1 LKKKILLLLRFV
13 LILSTILMMTYSER
27 GLNIA
32 SPGYVVALFY
42 FISNILFGF
51 IPEKRFSRP
60 IVTFA
65 IFLTDVVA
73 ISLAIFFAQG
83 MQTDFYLIY
92 FLIIFIASVGQ
103 DLRGSIPIAVV
114 ASVLYGWL
122 LLRSNPGISIL
133 DSAILIRIPFIFIV
147 AIISSYWSSE
157 IRRELTEK
165 KKLEQFARRLEEE
178 VARMAA
184 EEHDLKNYSETVINS
199 VASGVMAVNSDG
211 TITTI
216 NPEAARV
223 LGSNQNRLL
232 GKNIKDMQGLE
243 ALWLKMQQ
251 VIEANKPIERLQISI
266 RDAKN
271 ETVPVGLSASP
282 MSSSNTTISGCV
294 AILRDL
300 SDIRALEEKL
310 RHAERLSY
318 LGKMASWVAHEI
330 RNPLTAI
337 DGFSQLLAK
346 TRDQDKIKAFS
357 SEIHRGTKRINH
369 IIDDILT
376 FARTRTHMRANDIYL
391 RELLAQ
397 LTENLGNTRVF
408 ISGDVNTLIKGEEES
423 LKSLFNNLI
432 SNSIDAM
439 DKDPKINIKFYRVDD
454 WLVTELIDNG
464 RGMSAEDMQR
474 LFTPFFTTKSR
485 GTGLGLAIAKKI
497 VDDHEGRLEIESEE
511 GKGTTCR
518 VYLPAENTQG
528 AT

>member
-1 LKKKILLLLRFV
+1 MKKRILLLLRFV
-13 LILSTILMMTYSER
+13 LILATILMMTYSRR
-27 GLNIA
+27 GLHIA
-32 SPGYVVALFY
+32 SPGYLIALLY
-42 FISNILFGF
+42 FISNIIFYF
-51 IPEKRFSRP
+51 IPENKFSRP
-60 IVTFA
+60 VVTFA
-65 IFLTDVVA
+65 IFLIDVVA
-73 ISLAIFFAQG
+73 ISLAIYLSQG

-122 LLRSNPGISIL
+122 LLRANPGISIL

-147 AIISSYWSSE
+147 SIISSYWSTE

-165 KKLEQFARRLEEE
+165 KELEDFARRLEREI
-178 VARMAA
+178 ARMTA
-184 EEHDLKNYSETVINS
+184 EETDLKSYHDTVINS
-199 VASGVMAVNSDG
+199 VASGVIALSSDG

-223 LGSNQNRLL
+223 LGTDQSNLM
-232 GKNIKDMQGLE
+232 GKNIKDIEGLE
-243 ALWLKMQQ
+243 QMWQRMQQ
-251 VIEANKPIERLQISI
+251 VIGTNTPSDRVQISI
-266 RDAKN
+266 KNANN
-271 ETVPVGLSASP
+271 ETIPVGLSVSP
-282 MSSSNTTISGCV
+282 MSSLNSHISGCV
-294 AILRDL
+294 GILRDL
-300 SDIRALEEKL
+300 SDIKALEEKL

-346 TRDQDKIKAFS
+346 TRESDKIEAFS
-357 SEIHRGTKRINH
+357 VEIHRGTKRINH

-376 FARTRTHMRANDIYL
+376 FARTRTHINAVDIHL
-391 RELLAQ
+391 RQ
-397 LTENLGNTRVF
+397 LITQITENTGNVRIF

-423 LKSLFNNLI
+423 LKSLFSNLV
-432 SNSIDAM
+432 SNSIEAM
-439 DKDPKINIKFYRVDD
+439 DKDPKITIKFYREDQ
-454 WLVTELIDNG
+454 WLVTELADNG
-464 RGMSAEDMQR
+464 KGMSAETIQK

-497 VDDHEGRLEIESEE
+497 VDDHGGKLEIESEE

-518 VYLPAENTQG
+518 VYLPAVEK
-528 AT
+528 